1 MVTKKETSDL
11 DFESL
16 LEKYDYKFQKG
27 DLVKGIICGFDSQG
41 VMVDIGAK
49 TIAVI
54 PTYEAVDKGENPE
67 DKFQKGQEGE
77 FLIIKEEDE
86 DGKFLLSKKKVDFAY
101 AWKELEKA
109 KADDE
114 TIMGTVVNVVKGGV
128 LVDVSGVRGFIP
140 SSQLRTRESDVE
152 VGSKL
157 ELKILTLDAQQNNF
171 ILSNKKVYE
180 DTAEEARKNI
190 FSQIEAGQV
199 VKGEVVRITD
209 FGAFIDL
216 GGIDGLL
223 PLSQLSWRW
232 IDHPT
237 DILKVGDKIDVEVI
251 AVDHDKQ
258 RVSLSLK
265 NLEPDPW
272 IEAEKQIKE
281 GDKVEGTV
289 TRLKHFG
296 AFVEVYDKQRVS
308 LSLKNLE
315 PDPWI
320 EAEKQIKEGD
330 KVEGTV
336 TRLKHFGAFVEV
348 FPGVEA
354 LLPHNEVVDYQ
365 NDSKNILQVGD
376 KISTYILKFNP
387 SDKRIALSIHE
398 QSVSEAGTE
407 E

>member
-1 MVTKKETSDL
+1 MASDEL
-11 DFESL
+11 DFEEL
-16 LEKYDYKFQKG
+16 LKKYDYNFQKG
-27 DLVKGIICGFDSQG
+27 DLVKGLVCGYDGQG

-49 TIAVI
+49 TIAVV
-54 PTYEAVDKGENPE
+54 PTREAVDKDEKVE
-67 DKFQKGQEGE
+67 TKLEKGKEYE
-77 FLIIKEEDE
+77 FLIIREEDE
-86 DGKFLLSKKKVDFAY
+86 DGKFLLSRKKVDFAY

-114 TIMGTVVNVVKGGV
+114 TILGTVAGIVKGGV
-128 LVDVSGVRGFIP
+128 LVEISGVRGFVP
-140 SSQLRTRESDVE
+140 SSQLRSKESE
-152 VGSKL
+152 LEIGSKL
-157 ELKILTLDAQQNNF
+157 ELKILTLDSQQNNF

-180 DTAEEARKNI
+180 DNAVEARKNV
-190 FSQIEAGQV
+190 FSQIEAGQI
-199 VKGEVVRITD
+199 VKGDVVRITD

-289 TRLKHFG
+289 TRI
-296 AFVEVYDKQRVS
+296 KQ
-308 LSLKNLE
+308 
-315 PDPWI
+315 
-320 EAEKQIKEGD
+320 
-330 KVEGTV
+330 
-336 TRLKHFGAFVEV
+336 FGAFVEV

-354 LLPHNEVVDYQ
+354 LLPHNEVVELQ
-365 NDSKNILQVGD
+365 NKKESILQVGD
-376 KISTYILKFNP
+376 KVETYILKFNP
-387 SDKRIALSIHE
+387 ADKRIALTA
-398 QSVSEAGTE
+398 SEPKAENVE

>member
-1 MVTKKETSDL
+1 MVTKKETSDQ
-11 DFESL
+11 DFEAL
-16 LEKYDYKFQKG
+16 LSKYDYKFQKG

-67 DKFQKGQEGE
+67 DKFEKGQEGE

-101 AWKELEKA
+101 AWKELEKT
-109 KADDE
+109 KAADE
-114 TIMGTVVNVVKGGV
+114 TILGTVVNIVKGGI
-128 LVDVSGVRGFIP
+128 LVEVSGVRGFIP
-140 SSQLRTRESDVE
+140 SSQLRTREADVE

-237 DILKVGDKIDVEVI
+237 DILNVGDKIDVEVI
-251 AVDHDKQ
+251 AVDH
-258 RVSLSLK
+258 
-265 NLEPDPW
+265 
-272 IEAEKQIKE
+272 
-281 GDKVEGTV
+281 
-289 TRLKHFG
+289 
-296 AFVEVYDKQRVS
+296 DKQRVS

-365 NDSKNILQVGD
+365 NDTKDILKVGD

-387 SDKRIALSIHE
+387 SDKRIALSVHE
-398 QSVSEAGTE
+398 QTETEVPTE

>member
-1 MVTKKETSDL
+1 MVTKKVTSD
-11 DFESL
+11 DFEAL

-27 DLVKGIICGFDSQG
+27 DLVKGIICGFDSHG

-77 FLIIKEEDE
+77 FLIIREEDE

-109 KADDE
+109 KEADE
-114 TIMGTVVNVVKGGV
+114 TILGTVLNVVKGGV

-140 SSQLRTRESDVE
+140 SSQLRSREADVE

-157 ELKILTLDAQQNNF
+157 ELKILTLDVQQNNF

-180 DTAEEARKNI
+180 DTVEEARKNI

-216 GGIDGLL
+216 GGLDGLL

-251 AVDHDKQ
+251 SVD
-258 RVSLSLK
+258 
-265 NLEPDPW
+265 
-272 IEAEKQIKE
+272 
-281 GDKVEGTV
+281 
-289 TRLKHFG
+289 
-296 AFVEVYDKQRVS
+296 YDKQRVS

-320 EAEKQIKEGD
+320 EAEKNIKEGD

-336 TRLKHFGAFVEV
+336 TRLKHFGAFIEV

-354 LLPHNEVVDYQ
+354 LLPHNELIDYQ
-365 NDSKNILQVGD
+365 NETKTIVKVGD
-376 KISTYILKFNP
+376 KINTYIMKFNP
-387 SDKRIALSIHE
+387 EDKRIALSVHE
-398 QSVSEAGTE
+398 QSEASEAPTE

>member
-11 DFESL
+11 DFEAL
-16 LEKYDYKFQKG
+16 LDKYDYKFQKG
-27 DLVKGIICGFDSQG
+27 DLVKGVVCGFDGQG

-49 TIAVI
+49 TFAVV
-54 PTYEAVDKGENPE
+54 PTYEAVDKGENVE
-67 DKFQKGQEGE
+67 DKFKKGQEGE
-77 FLIIKEEDE
+77 FLIIREEDE
-86 DGKFLLSKKKVDFAY
+86 DGKFLLSKKKVDYAY

-109 KADDE
+109 KAADE
-114 TIMGTVVNVVKGGV
+114 TILGTVVNVVKGGV

-140 SSQLRTRESDVE
+140 SSQLRARESEIE

-157 ELKILTLDAQQNNF
+157 ELKILTLDVQQNNF
-171 ILSNKKVYE
+171 ILSNKKVYD
-180 DTAEEARKNI
+180 DTVEEARKNI
-190 FSQIEAGQV
+190 FSQIEPGQV

-216 GGIDGLL
+216 GGLDGLL

-237 DILKVGDKIDVEVI
+237 DILNVGDKIDVEVI
-251 AVDHDKQ
+251 SVD
-258 RVSLSLK
+258 
-265 NLEPDPW
+265 
-272 IEAEKQIKE
+272 
-281 GDKVEGTV
+281 
-289 TRLKHFG
+289 
-296 AFVEVYDKQRVS
+296 YDKQRVS

-320 EAEKQIKEGD
+320 EAADKIKEGD

-336 TRLKHFGAFVEV
+336 TRLKHFGAFIEV

-365 NDSKNILQVGD
+365 NEGNDIIKVGD

-387 SDKRIALSIHE
+387 SDKRISLSVHP
-398 QSVSEAGTE
+398 QSEESKEATTE

>member
-237 DILKVGDKIDVEVI
+237 DILKVGDKIAE
-251 AVDHDKQ
+251 
-258 RVSLSLK
+258 
-265 NLEPDPW
+265 LEKEGKALVLRPHKDLGVTRYTTDP
-272 IEAEKQIKE
+272 EKLGPWFQLGYDETLERIDQIKE
-281 GDKVEGTV
+281 
-289 TRLKHFG
+289 F
-296 AFVEVYDKQRVS
+296 
-308 LSLKNLE
+308 
-315 PDPWI
+315 
-320 EAEKQIKEGD
+320 IK
-330 KVEGTV
+330 
-336 TRLKHFGAFVEV
+336 
-348 FPGVEA
+348 
-354 LLPHNEVVDYQ
+354 
-365 NDSKNILQVGD
+365 
-376 KISTYILKFNP
+376 
-387 SDKRIALSIHE
+387 
-398 QSVSEAGTE
+398 
-407 E
+407 

>member
-157 ELKILTLDAQQNNF
+157 ELKILTLDSQQNNF

-190 FSQIEAGQV
+190 FSQIEAGQI

-251 AVDHDKQ
+251 AVDH
-258 RVSLSLK
+258 
-265 NLEPDPW
+265 
-272 IEAEKQIKE
+272 
-281 GDKVEGTV
+281 
-289 TRLKHFG
+289 
-296 AFVEVYDKQRVS
+296 DKQRVS

>member
-1 MVTKKETSDL
+1 MVTKKETI
-11 DFESL
+11 DFEAL
-16 LEKYDYKFQKG
+16 LDKYDYKFQKG
-27 DLVKGIICGFDSQG
+27 DLVKGTVCGFDSQG

-49 TIAVI
+49 TTAVI
-54 PTYEAVDKGENPE
+54 PTYEAVDKGENIE
-67 DKFQKGQEGE
+67 DKFKKGQEGE
-77 FLIIKEEDE
+77 FLIIREEDE

-109 KADDE
+109 KAADE
-114 TIMGTVVNVVKGGV
+114 TILGTVVNVVKGGV
-128 LVDVSGVRGFIP
+128 LVEVSGVRGFIP
-140 SSQLRTRESDVE
+140 SSQLRTREADVE

-180 DTAEEARKNI
+180 DSAEETRKNI

-237 DILKVGDKIDVEVI
+237 DILNVGDKIDVEVI
-251 AVDHDKQ
+251 SVDH
-258 RVSLSLK
+258 
-265 NLEPDPW
+265 
-272 IEAEKQIKE
+272 
-281 GDKVEGTV
+281 
-289 TRLKHFG
+289 
-296 AFVEVYDKQRVS
+296 DKQRVS

-365 NDSKNILQVGD
+365 NESKSILQVGD
-376 KISTYILKFNP
+376 KISTYIIKFNP
-387 SDKRIALSIHE
+387 ADKRIALSVHE
-398 QSVSEAGTE
+398 ASAEPSQESTE

>member
-296 AFVEVYDKQRVS
+296 AFVEV
-308 LSLKNLE
+308 
-315 PDPWI
+315 
-320 EAEKQIKEGD
+320 
-330 KVEGTV
+330 
-336 TRLKHFGAFVEV
+336 

>member
-1 MVTKKETSDL
+1 MVTKKETSDQ
-11 DFESL
+11 DFEAL
-16 LEKYDYKFQKG
+16 LSKYDYKFQKG

-67 DKFQKGQEGE
+67 DKFEKGQEGE

-109 KADDE
+109 KAADE
-114 TIMGTVVNVVKGGV
+114 TILGTVVNIVKGGI
-128 LVDVSGVRGFIP
+128 LVEVSGVRGFIP
-140 SSQLRTRESDVE
+140 SSQLRTREADVE

-237 DILKVGDKIDVEVI
+237 DILNVGDKIDVEVI
-251 AVDHDKQ
+251 AVDH
-258 RVSLSLK
+258 
-265 NLEPDPW
+265 
-272 IEAEKQIKE
+272 
-281 GDKVEGTV
+281 
-289 TRLKHFG
+289 
-296 AFVEVYDKQRVS
+296 DKQRVS

-365 NDSKNILQVGD
+365 NDTKDILKVGD

-387 SDKRIALSIHE
+387 SDKRIALSVHE
-398 QSVSEAGTE
+398 QTETEVPTE

>member
-1 MVTKKETSDL
+1 MVAKNENSDL
-11 DFESL
+11 DFEAL

-41 VMVDIGAK
+41 VLVDIGAK
-49 TIAVI
+49 TTAVI
-54 PTYEAVDKGENPE
+54 PIYEAVDKGENPE
-67 DKFQKGQEGE
+67 DKFQKGEEGE
-77 FLIIKEEDE
+77 FLIIREEDA
-86 DGKFLLSKKKVDFAY
+86 DGKFLLSKKKVDSAY
-101 AWKELEKA
+101 AWKELEKI
-109 KADDE
+109 KESDE
-114 TIMGTVVNVVKGGV
+114 TIVGKVAGVVKGGI

-140 SSQLRTRESDVE
+140 TSQLRARETEIE
-152 VGSKL
+152 VGS
-157 ELKILTLDAQQNNF
+157 EIEVKILSLDVQQNNF
-171 ILSNKKVYE
+171 ILSSKKVYD
-180 DTAEEARKNI
+180 DTVQEARKNV

-209 FGAFIDL
+209 FGAFVDL
-216 GGIDGLL
+216 GGVDGLL

-237 DILKVGDKIDVEVI
+237 DILKLGDKIDVEVI

-272 IEAEKQIKE
+272 VGAVDKIKE

-296 AFVEVYDKQRVS
+296 AFIEVC
-308 LSLKNLE
+308 
-315 PDPWI
+315 
-320 EAEKQIKEGD
+320 
-330 KVEGTV
+330 
-336 TRLKHFGAFVEV
+336 
-348 FPGVEA
+348 PGVEA
-354 LLPHNEVVDYQ
+354 LLPQNELSDYQ
-365 NDSKNILQVGD
+365 NEAKSIVKVGD

-387 SDKRIALSIHE
+387 EDKRIALSIHE
-398 QSVSEAGTE
+398 QNSKEIDNE

>member
-11 DFESL
+11 DFEAL

-27 DLVKGIICGFDSQG
+27 DLVKGIVCGFDSQG
-41 VMVDIGAK
+41 VLVDIGAK
-49 TIAVI
+49 TVAVI

-67 DKFQKGQEGE
+67 DKFKKGDEGE

-109 KADDE
+109 KAEDQ
-114 TIMGTVVNVVKGGV
+114 TILGTVVNVVKGGV
-128 LVDVSGVRGFIP
+128 LVEVLGVRGFIP
-140 SSQLRTRESDVE
+140 SSQLRARETDIE

-157 ELKILTLDAQQNNF
+157 EVKILTLDAQQNNF

-190 FSQIEAGQV
+190 FSQIESGQV

-237 DILKVGDKIDVEVI
+237 DILNVGDKIDVEVI
-251 AVDHDKQ
+251 GVDHDKQ

-272 IEAEKQIKE
+272 IEAEK
-281 GDKVEGTV
+281 
-289 TRLKHFG
+289 
-296 AFVEVYDKQRVS
+296 
-308 LSLKNLE
+308 N
-315 PDPWI
+315 
-320 EAEKQIKEGD
+320 IKEGD

-365 NDSKNILQVGD
+365 NETQSILQVGD
-376 KISTYILKFNP
+376 KVQTYILKFNP
-387 SDKRIALSIHE
+387 ADKRIALSVHE
-398 QSVSEAGTE
+398 QTTSEVGTE
-407 E
+407 PTEE